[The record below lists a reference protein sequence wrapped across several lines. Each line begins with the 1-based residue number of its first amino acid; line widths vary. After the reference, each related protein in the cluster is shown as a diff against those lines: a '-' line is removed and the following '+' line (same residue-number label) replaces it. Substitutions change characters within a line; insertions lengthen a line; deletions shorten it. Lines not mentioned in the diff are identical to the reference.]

1 MQTDCHSDDIE
12 DNEISEST
20 DLLVS
25 SANVTQLTSP
35 PHGEISYIL
44 GIRAPYEVCR
54 GARNSLYVTI
64 DCSDTNLRS
73 ILSSRTQ
80 SDYPGDL
87 NVILVISVYHHYL
100 TLVHNS
106 SRQKAYSRISS
117 QFLGFLPVLFTIIK
131 SYYYVMRALLSFR
144 NIDMQTSYYCYLHS
158 IHFSFTIYTHSL
170 KTTQTASCV
179 VYDIIWILYMCILQQ
194 FNRKEEH
201 EIYSIGVQQMMGIYI
216 EIE

>member
-12 DNEISEST
+12 DNEISKST

-87 NVILVISVYHHYL
+87 SVILVISVYHHYL

-158 IHFSFTIYTHSL
+158 IHFSFTIYHILSRRL
-170 KTTQTASCV
+170 KLLHAQFM
-179 VYDIIWILYMCILQQ
+179 ILFGFCTCAFYSNSTERKNTRYIQLV
-194 FNRKEEH
+194 FNR
-201 EIYSIGVQQMMGIYI
+201 
-216 EIE
+216 